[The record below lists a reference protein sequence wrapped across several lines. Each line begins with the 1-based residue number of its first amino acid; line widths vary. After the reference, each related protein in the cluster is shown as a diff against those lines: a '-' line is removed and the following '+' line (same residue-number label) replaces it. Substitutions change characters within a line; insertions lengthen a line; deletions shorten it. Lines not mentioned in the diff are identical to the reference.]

1 MRCHCHSSYM
11 ITIYV
16 FSYSLMDIA
25 CIVILKLRPPQYS
38 SPSALGIDIWVVC
51 PETLSLCITLVLW
64 GCDVF
69 CFLSSFC
76 FFVSACVLA
85 WIHFPLSYDLS
96 HQDGIFTPR
105 TATAN
110 CWSFHPWWTQF
121 QHCWVSSPQKIR
133 VFFLRSWMQN
143 RMAAFC
149 MHVRLSCNL

>member
-110 CWSFHPWWTQF
+110 CWSFRPWWTQF

-133 VFFLRSWMQN
+133 VFFWEAGCRTEWLHSV
-143 RMAAFC
+143 C
-149 MHVRLSCNL
+149 M